1 MFLDKCERLAIN
13 EVISKEMYQKLES
26 DLKASMDKKQIE
38 NELQL
43 KDLLLRESEAKMQ
56 QEREESKKEMEKVN
70 QEVGQMK
77 VSFAVQ

>member
-56 QEREESKKEMEKVN
+56 QELEESKKEMEKVN

>member
-1 MFLDKCERLAIN
+1 MFLDKCKRLAIN

>member
-1 MFLDKCERLAIN
+1 MFLDKCKRLAIN

-56 QEREESKKEMEKVN
+56 
-70 QEVGQMK
+70 
-77 VSFAVQ
+77 